1 MSASDIPCP
10 ACDEPVPTGSPACP
24 SCGIRLLGQD
34 AARLWE
40 VNQQIA
46 VLRREADALLVS
58 MRRTGPVSV
67 AAPAGTPPGAW
78 QATPYPSAGA
88 PVPSPTRISGQ
99 LLLLGFGAL
108 LLLSAVSVFVLVAWT
123 LIGVVGQALIL
134 TVVTVGSAVASL
146 AASTHR
152 LTAAAHTATVIAIG
166 VSVLMALG
174 AWSLGLAGADALS
187 FPAYVA
193 VAGPVLALLW
203 WGYDAITAR
212 QWSPTGATSAY
223 LPAAVTALAAA
234 GASAVDT
241 AAATDLLLGVGLLV
255 VAGALLG
262 LARVVRR
269 VLPSRRSSAPA
280 TTAAVLAL
288 VVAGS
293 GALVLLATAYDL
305 GLEVLDRYPAALA
318 LLVLGALLLTV
329 PVAWLTGREPGPGTS
344 AEPAVPAA
352 STRTAP
358 AVTSVLRLAGAA
370 LAALAVGTV
379 LLDVPDVAWAVA
391 SAAASV
397 ALAVLALRP
406 APAVLARVA
415 GLLAPGAAA
424 VVVLTVEG
432 GSRTLADLLRGG
444 EVQPW
449 VPVAAE
455 VALPALWAAACA
467 LHLAGALSGGHTGA
481 AQRAALAATG
491 VVLGGTVALLLA
503 VVHGTWQWTVPAGLV
518 WVVTAAVVAR
528 AAAVR
533 TTASDRSTV
542 GAAVV
547 EAVHEPW
554 RPVHTAALLAVV
566 YAVVPLG
573 QLLAEATDGRVQ
585 AAGFFVVAAAIAWY
599 AAAPGRL
606 PAGYLSAVL
615 VSVGNAVLVGELGA
629 DQVEFFTLPS
639 AAAFALLGL
648 VQHRA
653 AGDTPP
659 GTVLTMGPALAIALV
674 PSLAVATTGDGV
686 LRLLLVVLA
695 GGTALLLGVLL
706 ALRAPVLAGSGTLG
720 VVAFAQGSPYLAYV
734 PAWVLLASAG
744 VALLTI
750 GVVWE
755 AALAR
760 GRQLGRWVH
769 ELR

>member
-1 MSASDIPCP
+1 MSASDIACP
-10 ACDEPVPTGSPACP
+10 ACDGPVPPGTPACP
-24 SCGIRLLGQD
+24 SCGIRLVGQD

-46 VLRREADALLVS
+46 VLRREADSLLAS
-58 MRRTGPVSV
+58 MRRGPVPA
-67 AAPAGTPPGAW
+67 AAPAGAPSGPW
-78 QATPYPSAGA
+78 QPDPYPRSGV
-88 PVPSPTRISGQ
+88 PVHPPRRLTGQ
-99 LLLLGFGAL
+99 QLLLGFGAL

-152 LTAAAHTATVIAIG
+152 LTAAAHTAAVIAIG

-187 FPAYVA
+187 FPAYVV

-203 WGYDAITAR
+203 CGYDAMTAR
-212 QWSPTGATSAY
+212 AWSPTGATSAY

-234 GASAVDT
+234 GVAATDT
-241 AAATDLLLGVGLLV
+241 ATATDLLLGVGLLV
-255 VAGALLG
+255 VAAALLA
-262 LARVVRR
+262 LAAVVRR
-269 VLPSRRSSAPA
+269 ALPSRRSAAPA
-280 TTAAVLAL
+280 TTAGVLAVL
-288 VVAGS
+288 VAGS
-293 GALVLLATAYDL
+293 GVLALLATAYDL
-305 GLEVLDRYPAALA
+305 GLGVLERYPAALA
-318 LLVLGALLLTV
+318 LLVLGALLLV
-329 PVAWLTGREPGPGTS
+329 LPVSVLTGREPGPAPSDPVPT
-344 AEPAVPAA
+344 PAA
-352 STRTAP
+352 PTRTAP
-358 AVTSVLRLAGAA
+358 TATSVVRLAGAA
-370 LAALAVGTV
+370 LAALALGTA
-379 LLDVPDVAWAVA
+379 LLDVPDVAWAAV

-397 ALAVLALRP
+397 VLAVLALRS
-406 APAVLARVA
+406 APAAVVRVV

-444 EVQPW
+444 EGQPW
-449 VPVAAE
+449 VPVAVE

-467 LHLAGALSGGHTGA
+467 LHAAGALSTRHADTRGTALPASGA
-481 AQRAALAATG
+481 
-491 VVLGGTVALLLA
+491 VLGGTVALLLA
-503 VVHGTWQWTVPAGLV
+503 VAHGTWQWTVPAGLA
-518 WVVTAAVVAR
+518 WVVLAAVLAR
-528 AAAVR
+528 AASVR
-533 TTASDRSTV
+533 LTEDAAATE
-542 GAAVV
+542 GAPQ
-547 EAVHEPW
+547 PW
-554 RPVHTAALLAVV
+554 RPVHATALLAVA

-615 VSVGNAVLVGELGA
+615 VSVGNAVLVDELGA
-629 DQVEFFTLPS
+629 DQVELFTLPS

-648 VQHRA
+648 AQHRTA
-653 AGDTPP
+653 RGTAP

-695 GGTALLLGVLL
+695 GGAALLLGVLL

-744 VALLTI
+744 LALLAI
-750 GVVWE
+750 GVLWE

-760 GRQLGRWVH
+760 GRRLGRWVH
-769 ELR
+769 GLR